1 MKSYKLPT
9 LNIPDTWINVQA
21 FCDWY
26 MENNMPTRIPS
37 EAEVFCSDDATAI
50 CLFRHGQFQVELYLV
65 HPKPLVQIHE
75 HPYVEVIKMSIVD
88 GVAIAENTL
97 QMGQSHGDGMRRK
110 GDLKGFPLIAFQHW
124 KFDKPTTVASAW
136 KGKTVGL
143 KHEALIKRFH
153 PNSLILNG
161 YADITK
167 PSNYLEA
174 LKNGTNS

>member
-1 MKSYKLPT
+1 MKKYTLPK
-9 LNIPDTWINVQA
+9 LNIPDTWTNVQV

-26 MENNMPTRIPS
+26 MENNMPIRIPID
-37 EAEVFCSDDATAI
+37 AEIFCSDDATAV
-50 CLFRHGQFQVELYLV
+50 CLFRHDQFQVELYLV
-65 HPKPLVQIHE
+65 HPEPIVQVHE
-75 HPYVEVIKMSIVD
+75 HPYVEVIKMNIYD
-88 GVAIAENTL
+88 DVAIAEKIL

-136 KGKTVGL
+136 KGKTVGV
-143 KHEALIKRFH
+143 KHESLIKRFH
-153 PNSLILNG
+153 PNALILNG

-167 PSNYLEA
+167 PSNYLEV

>member
-1 MKSYKLPT
+1 MKTYVLPT
-9 LNIPDTWINVQA
+9 LNIPDTWINVQS

-26 MENNMPTRIPS
+26 IENGMPTRIPS
-37 EAEVFCSDDATAI
+37 DAEVFCSDDATAI

-65 HPKPLVQIHE
+65 HPQPLVQLHE
-75 HPYVEVIKMSIVD
+75 HPYVEVIKMSVVD
-88 GVAIAENTL
+88 GVAIAENVL
-97 QMGQSHGDGMRRK
+97 HMGQSHGDGMRRK

-136 KGKTVGL
+136 KGKTVGV

>member
-1 MKSYKLPT
+1 MKSYVLPT

-26 MENNMPTRIPS
+26 MENNMPTRIPNDV
-37 EAEVFCSDDATAI
+37 EIFCSDDATAV

-65 HPKPLVQIHE
+65 
-75 HPYVEVIKMSIVD
+75 EVIKMNIID
-88 GVAIAENTL
+88 NVAIAENTL

-110 GDLKGFPLIAFQHW
+110 GDLKGFPLLAFQHW
-124 KFDKPTTVASAW
+124 KFDKPSTVASAW
-136 KGKTVGL
+136 KGKTVGP
-143 KHEALIKRFH
+143 KHETLIKKFH

-167 PSNYLEA
+167 PSNYLEVI
-174 LKNGTNS
+174 KNGTNS